1 MSSENDSFENEN
13 SNSNN
18 NSWVSYHKLILS
30 ELARL
35 DKNINKLFGTLDALD
50 TNIHKELSSTVADLK
65 ETMAG
70 LDKALAILQTK
81 AAVYGAA
88 GGAFLGAIIE
98 LIIYFLTGHN
108 K

>member
-1 MSSENDSFENEN
+1 MSSENDSFENDN
-13 SNSNN
+13 NNSNN

-35 DKNINKLFGTLDALD
+35 DKNITHLFKTVDILD
-50 TNIHKELSSTVADLK
+50 TGIHKELSDAVADLK
-65 ETMAG
+65 KTLAS

-81 AAVYGAA
+81 AAFYGAI
-88 GGAFLGAIIE
+88 GGAVFAGIVE
-98 LIIYFLTGHN
+98 LIVYSIAGR